1 MDDSDVGIFEFR
13 DPYLGHTYVVGTVRV
28 IVAGTGTP
36 RALPCRFV
44 FRNSEIRKL
53 HAKILKARYRGRGRS
68 VARIRR
74 CIGSYVYVLP
84 ESTRRNAKRKKGS
97 EPGARTNKSRSPYVC
112 DYCHKDL
119 STSLRVKCNEC
130 QDFDLCL
137 ECFAVGVEIT
147 PHRNTHGYRIIDSL
161 SRPLYT
167 MDWGIDEETL
177 LLEAI
182 ERYGLHWKQVSHHV
196 GRPSEDCKGHY
207 LSVYVD
213 TESFPMP
220 CKAEEV
226 AALTEEDVVHMI
238 EEKRVACAR
247 RIAALKSG
255 IKLPMVKEEER
266 EEDRAE
272 QTEQTDTSSRGG
284 TPSVMAMDEDSKAGM
299 KDTKKQK
306 KPRKLTKAAK
316 AKLAAQQDKAGH
328 DGEDGE
334 DGRSRHVGKVGNKTL
349 AAAGAP
355 SGTGAGAGVTEGA
368 PLAMAE
374 SQQSGYHIKRNE
386 FEVEYDHEAEHLIAD
401 LVFGEDDTP
410 EQVKEKLRLIEIY
423 NKRLDE
429 RERRKNFVLS
439 RGLVKVKRQQLIDRR
454 RTPAEKDLV
463 GRLRVLARYMPHP
476 QWESLADGLTIEA
489 RLRSRI
495 QELQVR
501 FVSIRHLHLSPMC
514 HSAWRLCHS
523 VPLVPSLPGPHPLL
537 SLRRA
542 PRLARLTPDRP
553 IL

>member
-1 MDDSDVGIFEFR
+1 M
-13 DPYLGHTYVVGTVRV
+13 Y
-28 IVAGTGTP
+28 
-36 RALPCRFV
+36 
-44 FRNSEIRKL
+44 
-53 HAKILKARYRGRGRS
+53 AR
-68 VARIRR
+68 
-74 CIGSYVYVLP
+74 P

-147 PHRNTHGYRIIDSL
+147 PHKNTHGYRIIDSL

-196 GRPSEDCKGHY
+196 GRPTEDCKGHY
-207 LSVYVD
+207 FNVYVD
-213 TESFPMP
+213 TESFPEP

-226 AALTEEDVVHMI
+226 ASLTEEDVALMM

-247 RIAALKSG
+247 KIAALRSG
-255 IKLPMVKEEER
+255 IKLPTVKEEER

-272 QTEQTDTSSRGG
+272 QTEQTDTSSRGA

-299 KDTKKQK
+299 RDTKKLK
-306 KPRKLTKAAK
+306 KPKKLTKAAK
-316 AKLAAQQDKAGH
+316 TKLAAQQDG
-328 DGEDGE
+328 G
-334 DGRSRHVGKVGNKTL
+334 DGRPRNVGKVGNKTL
-349 AAAGAP
+349 AVAGAAP
-355 SGTGAGAGVTEGA
+355 GTGAGVTEGA

-386 FEVEYDHEAEHLIAD
+386 FEIEYDHEAEHLIAD
-401 LVFGEDDTP
+401 LEFGEGDTP

-463 GRLRVLARYMPHP
+463 GRLRVLARYMPHS

-495 QELQVR
+495 QELQVS
-501 FVSIRHLHLSPMC
+501 FDS
-514 HSAWRLCHS
+514 
-523 VPLVPSLPGPHPLL
+523 
-537 SLRRA
+537 
-542 PRLARLTPDRP
+542 T
-553 IL
+553 